1 MKTRAVALL
10 LTLTLLLTTV
20 ITVLPVTVNAVGATA
35 ESVNYA
41 EGEAWSKW
49 VGTPTV
55 TLTEKGAVMT
65 NLHNSWD
72 SVGID
77 LLPIFKSAMGEEDQI
92 TVKLSV
98 NVRATL
104 RAGQESSTVQIHPL
118 IRGTG
123 TEASNTAANWFT
135 AYADSIQG
143 DYPLFEKAA
152 GNIMMNISHS
162 MAFTHNEWQTF
173 ETTLNL
179 TRNQLLSH
187 MISEWIFCVDGVSPL
202 SVLQA
207 VEFADLSVTVT
218 ESTEKIPDDSN
229 LPQPQESY
237 TTEVWTPAEI
247 ILHSTVAYDN
257 PYVATEI
264 DATFTHTDGTEI
276 TLPGFW
282 MQGNTWAVR
291 FSPTKVG
298 EWSYRI
304 TCKDTSNTG
313 LFETGK
319 VIATEATGS
328 TDIAQ
333 HGFVTTVKDQ
343 RYYQHADGTP
353 FFWLGDTNW
362 QAFTQLST
370 TICNYPGCDCGSQ
383 FKHIVDDR
391 VEKGFTVYQT
401 YFVPEGGNG
410 EPGLWLDSWFQ
421 KPDTT
426 LFNEKVDEMFAYLH
440 EQGLTIALGLGCH
453 SSTMNKMRLDAVL
466 RFTRY
471 VVARYACYSVVWISG
486 QEITESYPSA
496 TEGYDSFDCYMALSS
511 LIEELDGYKH
521 PNSAHTTKTYEHEF
535 QQALDHSDWHDAFL
549 PGGGHGPIPSKSMY
563 EGFYN
568 ARGAGYAKPL
578 IEGEANYED
587 INCLYFT
594 GYEAS
599 RISAWKAMLC
609 GCAGFTYGVTGI
621 WAGCFSTESFTG
633 WYDGFRD
640 SSYEPWY
647 MGLDK
652 PGSFEMTYMKQFFR
666 DVGPWY
672 DLIPRYSDRSYAT
685 LNSREDCV
693 FASTEDNALMVLYF
707 YGEAFKQRSVIRCL
721 DSEKSYD
728 AYWFNPRTGKYI
740 PVAKGISSEDGRYTV
755 PELPNQSDWVF
766 LLTSLGIPEHYEEAL
781 PVDLNPDF
789 SANTPT
795 GSVVTPA
802 DVTAIGG
809 ITYSGTDK
817 ANQTMTDPTLYLYDG
832 NPATV
837 WKPSAD
843 RITQT
848 FLFDLGTVQKLTYLQ
863 INTVEG
869 TVIPDF
875 RVEGSNDGI
884 LWTVI
889 TDTSVR
895 EAANPGVGREPLAGS
910 YRYVK
915 VILLNAEIV
924 SGDVPYKT
932 IHNPINDAVY
942 KSVYS
947 VTEISD
953 ILIYSDGEGE
963 PTPEILVG
971 GSNTEIPGET
981 ETDTQESNPGE
992 TDPAEQNTAAD
1003 TTEIV
1008 DTETDKANE
1017 PKKGCASAIS
1027 AGAITLVIAAA
1038 AAALSKKKEE

>member
-55 TLTEKGAVMT
+55 TLTENGAVMT

-104 RAGQESSTVQIHPL
+104 RAGQESGAVQIRPL

-179 TRNQLLSH
+179 TRNQLHSH

-202 SVLQA
+202 SALQS
-207 VEFADLSVTVT
+207 VELADLSVTVV
-218 ESTEKIPDDSN
+218 ESTEQLPDDSN

-298 EWSYRI
+298 EWTYRI
-304 TCKDTSNTG
+304 TCKDASNTG

-401 YFVPEGGNG
+401 YFVPDGGNG
-410 EPGLWLDSWFQ
+410 EPGLWLDSWYQ
-421 KPDTT
+421 KPDTA

-440 EQGLTIALGLGCH
+440 EQGMTIALGLGCH

-471 VVARYACYSVVWISG
+471 VVARYACYSVVWIS
-486 QEITESYPSA
+486 
-496 TEGYDSFDCYMALSS
+496 C
-511 LIEELDGYKH
+511 H
-521 PNSAHTTKTYEHEF
+521 
-535 QQALDHSDWHDAFL
+535 
-549 PGGGHGPIPSKSMY
+549 
-563 EGFYN
+563 
-568 ARGAGYAKPL
+568 
-578 IEGEANYED
+578 
-587 INCLYFT
+587 
-594 GYEAS
+594 
-599 RISAWKAMLC
+599 
-609 GCAGFTYGVTGI
+609 
-621 WAGCFSTESFTG
+621 
-633 WYDGFRD
+633 
-640 SSYEPWY
+640 
-647 MGLDK
+647 
-652 PGSFEMTYMKQFFR
+652 
-666 DVGPWY
+666 
-672 DLIPRYSDRSYAT
+672 
-685 LNSREDCV
+685 
-693 FASTEDNALMVLYF
+693 
-707 YGEAFKQRSVIRCL
+707 
-721 DSEKSYD
+721 
-728 AYWFNPRTGKYI
+728 
-740 PVAKGISSEDGRYTV
+740 
-755 PELPNQSDWVF
+755 
-766 LLTSLGIPEHYEEAL
+766 
-781 PVDLNPDF
+781 
-789 SANTPT
+789 
-795 GSVVTPA
+795 
-802 DVTAIGG
+802 
-809 ITYSGTDK
+809 
-817 ANQTMTDPTLYLYDG
+817 
-832 NPATV
+832 
-837 WKPSAD
+837 
-843 RITQT
+843 
-848 FLFDLGTVQKLTYLQ
+848 
-863 INTVEG
+863 
-869 TVIPDF
+869 
-875 RVEGSNDGI
+875 
-884 LWTVI
+884 
-889 TDTSVR
+889 
-895 EAANPGVGREPLAGS
+895 
-910 YRYVK
+910 
-915 VILLNAEIV
+915 
-924 SGDVPYKT
+924 
-932 IHNPINDAVY
+932 
-942 KSVYS
+942 
-947 VTEISD
+947 
-953 ILIYSDGEGE
+953 
-963 PTPEILVG
+963 
-971 GSNTEIPGET
+971 
-981 ETDTQESNPGE
+981 
-992 TDPAEQNTAAD
+992 
-1003 TTEIV
+1003 
-1008 DTETDKANE
+1008 
-1017 PKKGCASAIS
+1017 
-1027 AGAITLVIAAA
+1027 
-1038 AAALSKKKEE
+1038 